1 MSLDL
6 QSLADTMAEAVRT
19 KVSSRWPALR
29 ALAEVEMRKLAQT
42 LIDTQA
48 LYRSGQIDETRARQ
62 LIKVQE
68 NAVRGVF
75 GTIKGL
81 GLLTAEQA
89 TTAAVRAVA
98 GIVNGALPFKLLPEG
113 GKEVKA
119 SFKAGKD
126 L

>member
-1 MSLDL
+1 MSLDV

-19 KVSSRWPALR
+19 KVSSRWPVLR

-42 LIDTQA
+42 LIDTQV
-48 LYRSGQIDETRARQ
+48 LYRSGQIDEKRARQ
-62 LIKVQE
+62 LVQVQK

-98 GIVNGALPFKLLPEG
+98 GIVNDALPFKLLPEG
-113 GKEVKA
+113 GEEVQA